1 VAFCVGGHAW
11 NCATEAVGNFLHP
24 WGAKSQA
31 DKNTDRRTHQFCPFD
46 VQFAAQG
53 RQGMKM
59 SHKEEVT
66 TEVVGNVLHPSRAKS
81 QADKN
86 TDRTT
91 HQFCS
96 FDVQFAAQ
104 CTEGHSCMRL
114 DNSACFLLS
123 GSACI
128 RGLSHTG
135 FSFRVHRLH
144 MRTWFDCA

>member
-1 VAFCVGGHAW
+1 MAFCVGGNAW

-31 DKNTDRRTHQFCPFD
+31 DKNTDRMTHQFCPFD

-53 RQGMKM
+53 RQGMKI

-66 TEVVGNVLHPSRAKS
+66 TEVVGNVLHPSCAKS

-91 HQFCS
+91 HQFRS
-96 FDVQFAAQ
+96 FDVQFAA
-104 CTEGHSCMRL
+104 
-114 DNSACFLLS
+114 
-123 GSACI
+123 
-128 RGLSHTG
+128 
-135 FSFRVHRLH
+135 HR
-144 MRTWFDCA
+144 R

>member
-1 VAFCVGGHAW
+1 MAFYVGGHAW
-11 NCATEAVGNFLHP
+11 NCATEVVGNFLHP

-31 DKNTDRRTHQFCPFD
+31 DKNTDRTTHQFCSFD
-46 VQFAAQG
+46 MQFAAQR
-53 RQGMKM
+53 RQGIKM

-86 TDRTT
+86 TDRRT

-104 CTEGHSCMRL
+104 R
-114 DNSACFLLS
+114 
-123 GSACI
+123 
-128 RGLSHTG
+128 R
-135 FSFRVHRLH
+135 
-144 MRTWFDCA
+144 